1 MSLKGDLLDRRS
13 FERFVELGIFR
24 ARRRIGR
31 SCHLLVNGSAE
42 VLAVVFLQSPLT
54 AEPEPALRSALKF
67 NYARLLLAHKI
78 EGLLVNFLK
87 AERVLQG
94 ILCVYL
100 IYG

>member
-1 MSLKGDLLDRRS
+1 MSLKGELLDRRS

-31 SCHLLVNGSAE
+31 SCHLLVDGSAE

-54 AEPEPALRSALKF
+54 EPEPALRSALKF

-78 EGLLVNFLK
+78 EGLLVTF
-87 AERVLQG
+87 
-94 ILCVYL
+94 
-100 IYG
+100 